1 MFETITTEQ
10 NRTFKEINKGHD
22 MICIEEVEAI
32 IISNI
37 ISHTG
42 KKVILEFHT
51 KGWSYVTDGFDT
63 EEEAL
68 KFRNEI
74 MGWENETNNMR

>member
-1 MFETITTEQ
+1 MFEPILQEKS
-10 NRTFKEINKGHD
+10 RTFKEINKDHD

-32 IISNI
+32 IIK
-37 ISHTG
+37 HTG
-42 KKVILEFHT
+42 QKVILEFHT
-51 KGWSYVTDGFDT
+51 KGCFYDTDDFDT

-74 MGWENETNNMR
+74 MGWKNE

>member
-1 MFETITTEQ
+1 MFETITTES
-10 NRTFKEINKGHD
+10 NRTFKEINKDHD

-32 IISNI
+32 IISH
-37 ISHTG
+37 SG

-51 KGWSYVTDGFDT
+51 KGCFYVTDGFDT

-68 KFRNEI
+68 KFRDEI
-74 MGWENETNNMR
+74 MGWKNE